1 MNISSDKPATS
12 LEQQLQELG
21 QGRLLGLLRDPLYPH
36 RQRLLDQLQSI
47 DLSLLHEVRLQKTS
61 PAVGLDRVAFA
72 KAPSQVVRQPKT
84 PADQLQWE
92 SAQTRRCCTASGG
105 TCRCHHRRREARG
118 RDFGFEQP
126 KGMYPIGPVSQR
138 TLFQIFAEQILARRR
153 RHAAELPWLIMTSD
167 ATHAETVA
175 FFQSRAFFGLP
186 ENQVHFFR
194 QGSLPALDA
203 ATGEILLSGP
213 DEIAL
218 SPDGHGGIMG
228 HCSVP
233 DCLTGWNAAG
243 LNSFTTIRSTTPLPS
258 SPTRLCWDFTAE
270 PARRP
275 PPVWCPEPARLSA
288 MGVVVEV
295 SGRAEIIEYSELT
308 PEQSAGVDESG
319 QWIFWAGN
327 TAIHVFERAF
337 LQQLSSAGSR
347 LPLHAAR
354 KNVPHID
361 AQGKLRQPT
370 DPACPNAIKLEQFI
384 FDALPMASRT
394 LVVEGDRNRE
404 FNPVKNSTGT
414 DSVETCRMALR
425 RIAAAWLAEVG
436 YVLPDDTAIEISP
449 LEALDAEELRQRV
462 VDGTLSVETLIQA
475 HAGEVS
481 ANVLP

>member
-36 RQRLLDQLQSI
+36 RQRLLDQLLSI
-47 DLSLLHEVRLQKTS
+47 DLSLLHEVRLRKTS
-61 PAVGLDRVAFA
+61 PAVGLDRVALA
-72 KAPSQVVRQPKT
+72 RAPSQVVRQPKT

-92 SAQTRRCCTASGG
+92 AARSVGAALLQAGRVAVITVAGGQGTRL
-105 TCRCHHRRREARG
+105 
-118 RDFGFEQP
+118 GFEQP

-203 ATGEILLSGP
+203 ATGEMLLSGP

-218 SPDGHGGIMG
+218 SPDGHGGIIG
-228 HCSVP
+228 ALQRSGLLDWLERCGIEQLYYHQVDNPTAIIADPALLGLHSRACSQ
-233 DCLTGWNAAG
+233 A
-243 LNSFTTIRSTTPLPS
+243 TTCVVSRT
-258 SPTRLCWDFTAE
+258 SPAE
-270 PARRP
+270 R
-275 PPVWCPEPARLSA
+275 

-337 LQQLSSAGSR
+337 LQHLSSAGSR

-354 KNVPHID
+354 KNVPYID
-361 AQGKLRQPT
+361 AQGKLQRPT

-462 VDGTLSVETLIQA
+462 FDGTLSIEKLIDVRRLELRQ
-475 HAGEVS
+475 
-481 ANVLP
+481 

>member
-1 MNISSDKPATS
+1 MNSPPERSPIR
-12 LEQQLQELG
+12 LEQVLQELG
-21 QGRLLGLLRDPLYPH
+21 QPRLLGLLRDPAFPH
-36 RQRLLDQLQSI
+36 RQRLLEQLQSI

-61 PAVGLDRVAFA
+61 QTVAIDRVALA
-72 KAPSQVVRQPKT
+72 VAPSQVVRQPQT
-84 PADQLQWE
+84 PADQQQWAVARRTGAE
-92 SAQTRRCCTASGG
+92 LLHAGRVAVVTVAGGQGTRL
-105 TCRCHHRRREARG
+105 
-118 RDFGFEQP
+118 GFEQP

-153 RHAAELPWLIMTSD
+153 RHSADLPWLIMTSD

-175 FFQSRAFFGLP
+175 FFQTQAFFNLP
-186 ENQVHFFR
+186 ESQVHFFR

-218 SPDGHGGIMG
+218 SPDGHGGIIG
-228 HCSVP
+228 ALHRS
-233 DCLTGWNAAG
+233 G
-243 LNSFTTIRSTTPLPS
+243 LLDWLERSGIEQIYYHQVDNPTAIIADPALLGLHSTARSQATTCVVRRNSP
-258 SPTRLCWDFTAE
+258 AE
-270 PARRP
+270 R
-275 PPVWCPEPARLSA
+275 

-295 SGRAEIIEYSELT
+295 SSRAEIIEYSELT

-327 TAIHVFERAF
+327 TAIHVFERTF
-337 LQQLSSAGSR
+337 LQQLSSVASR

-354 KNVPHID
+354 KNVPFLD
-361 AQGKLRQPT
+361 ADGKLQRPA

-436 YVLPDDTAIEISP
+436 YAVPDDAAIEISP
-449 LEALDAEELRQRV
+449 LEALDAEELRQRFA
-462 VDGTLSVETLIQA
+462 DGTLNVETLISRTPQNN
-475 HAGEVS
+475 S
-481 ANVLP
+481 